1 MVGPIGRVVRL
12 VSGGIG
18 LAIEGVEAH
27 KQKKA
32 QEKARAGTGS
42 NAAES
47 SASGSARNAPPM
59 EPIDDL
65 PPEYV
70 QVSDEHADE
79 LIKAGKAVP
88 VEEDELEKRDIK
100 KHHDED
106 DDSDESRSDVDDEA
120 EWALDEAQERA
131 MGPPPAYDEVERQES
146 GNKQERLAEGVLKLA
161 APASASTKRIPYPV
175 ILPQRRPRDK
185 GRGFVRA
192 YAPVLENC
200 GIPQNAFMTF
210 LKNWEE
216 ASKVSTT
223 AYFNWIETD
232 RLSGRCIP
240 QCHYVGSL
248 CRGLR
253 P

>member
-32 QEKARAGTGS
+32 QDKARAAGAGS
-42 NAAES
+42 DAAES
-47 SASGSARNAPPM
+47 SASGIAHRAPPM

-88 VEEDELEKRDIK
+88 VEKGELEKRDIK
-100 KHHDED
+100 KHYDEDD

-131 MGPPPAYDEVERQES
+131 MGPPPSYDEIERQES
-146 GNKQERLAEGVLKLA
+146 GHKRERLAEDVLKLA
-161 APASASTKRIPYPV
+161 APASASARRIPYPV

-192 YAPVLENC
+192 YAPVLESC
-200 GIPQNAFMTF
+200 AIPQHAFMTF
-210 LKNWEE
+210 LNNWEE
-216 ASKVSTT
+216 ASKV
-223 AYFNWIETD
+223 
-232 RLSGRCIP
+232 
-240 QCHYVGSL
+240 
-248 CRGLR
+248 CR